1 MTSKH
6 SPSLNLKTHISCPE
20 SKIVIPEQLT
30 HRLFWIACVRI
41 FLFAQ
46 VLLRT
51 GRATFTQQGH
61 SHDIVSDRSM
71 WTSAWNK
78 QNILTY
84 FIDILWEISRE
95 ICEYR

>member
-20 SKIVIPEQLT
+20 SEIVIPEQLT
-30 HRLFWIACVRI
+30 YHLFWIACVRI
-41 FLFAQ
+41 HLFAQ

-51 GRATFTQQGH
+51 GHATFTQQGH
-61 SHDIVSDRSM
+61 SPDIVSDRSM
-71 WTSAWNK
+71 WNSAQNK
-78 QNILTY
+78 QKILTY
-84 FIDILWEISRE
+84 FIVILWEMSRG